1 MMRSL
6 AIATALYAAFMLGRW
21 YAPRY
26 DTPAPVAAE
35 WSGPEMESEVP
46 YAAGYEAGT
55 RDGSAAGYET
65 GYRDGMAQCGAIPS
79 ISESEMVEVGY
90 DHVR

>member
-1 MMRSL
+1 MRTLTL
-6 AIATALYAAFMLGRW
+6 AVALYATFTLGRW

-35 WSGPEMESEVP
+35 WSGPEMESEIP
-46 YAAGYEAGT
+46 YASGYE
-55 RDGSAAGYET
+55 S

-79 ISESEMVEVGY
+79 INQSEMVEVGY
-90 DHVR
+90 AR